1 MTEVLAAVG
10 SSGHRAGGGASTPSK
25 RRRSLMFGV
34 LAAFGLAALVS
45 AGYLIALGILAVT
58 TEAAVAAVFF
68 AGWVVGGC
76 WLATRR

>member
-1 MTEVLAAVG
+1 
-10 SSGHRAGGGASTPSK
+10 
-25 RRRSLMFGV
+25 MFGV

-58 TEAAVAAVFF
+58 AEAAVAAVFF